1 MKRSYFLI
9 GAFFY
14 YLAFINLNMKTRN
27 PFLGGI
33 IAAVMIGFGS
43 WRLYNHFILGQE
55 MPTWRV
61 VLSVA
66 IVVYGLVVA
75 YNALINKNAE

>member
-1 MKRSYFLI
+1 
-9 GAFFY
+9 
-14 YLAFINLNMKTRN
+14 MKTRN

-43 WRLYNHFILGQE
+43 WRLYNHFVLGEE

-75 YNALINKNAE
+75 ITL